1 MKKMELFVKIKL
13 ILIHCQENQISMC
26 ENLRETVEKG
36 LKIVLTEFR
45 VLYGGNCLP
54 MKVARPCLN
63 MSFLILNSVKSS
75 RRTTV
80 KTLSNRFSNPLNLF
94 HGNFTTM
101 NLDFHDEQ
109 L

>member
-1 MKKMELFVKIKL
+1 
-13 ILIHCQENQISMC
+13 MC